1 MRGKSGRWIK
11 QFLLLLTAGVILSS
25 KLSAQTVTRY
35 IIKFTNKGGSSYSFS
50 NPLAYLSQRA
60 IDRRTRY
67 NIPIDSFDLP
77 VTASYL
83 TQIRNVPNVSVLN
96 VSKWLNSV
104 TIQISDTN
112 AVNTALST
120 INSFSFVQNAG
131 GIALRMAPN
140 NNSLIDKFQQE
151 NISQPLL
158 AQRTDGITGDYYN
171 YGATSL
177 SEIGL
182 HNGQFLHDVGLRG
195 QGMQI
200 AMLDNGFNNYT
211 LPGYHA
217 FDSFNTNGHVYDTWN
232 YVFHQQ
238 NILNDGNHG
247 MSCFSTI
254 VANIP
259 GQFVGMAPNANFEL
273 YQTEDNTSEYPI
285 EEHNWACA
293 AERADSCGA
302 DVITTSLGYL
312 TFDPP
317 LTNLNHTYADM
328 NGHTTMAAIAGNI
341 AAKKGILVFAAAGN
355 EGTTSWHYI
364 ITPADGD
371 SVIAVGAVN
380 TSGVVASF
388 SSYGPSSSGQVK
400 PDVASVGSN
409 AIIQTFGGGVGL
421 SNGTS
426 FACPK
431 MAGLGTCLW
440 QGFPEFNNM
449 KIRTALWQA
458 GSIAS
463 SPDTRMGYGI
473 PNMKIAFTNL
483 LIDFATSS
491 SLQNGC
497 AITVNWTSKDVGTM
511 NYEIER
517 KAPSDVNYSK
527 VGQVSPLAGTI
538 LTNHSYQFIDNL
550 SSGSIGTYSYRIR
563 QIIDT
568 AAATF
573 TAAYVDTTNINVSSP
588 CVVTGINNPNPN
600 NNTLLVLPNPAT
612 GQATLLIETSYA
624 ITNMPIAIYDMS
636 GKLMVQMLQSKGT
649 GKAYFALPIN
659 KLAKGKYFI
668 KVFNKQT
675 SIGTA
680 EFIRL

>member
-1 MRGKSGRWIK
+1 MPGQGGQWIK
-11 QFLLLLTAGVILSS
+11 RFLLLAIAGIFIISDS
-25 KLSAQTVTRY
+25 SAQVTRY
-35 IIKFTNKGGSSYSFS
+35 IIKLKDKGGSPYSFS

-67 NIPIDSFDLP
+67 NIPIDSFDIP
-77 VTASYL
+77 VTPSYI
-83 TQIRNVPNVSVLN
+83 TQIRNVPNVTILN

-104 TIQISDTN
+104 TIQTSDTN
-112 AVNTALST
+112 AINT
-120 INSFSFVQNAG
+120 INGFSFVQSTG
-131 GIALRMAPN
+131 GIALRMAPGN
-140 NNSLIDKFQQE
+140 NNLIDKFQQE
-151 NISQPLL
+151 NISQSLH
-158 AQRTDGITGDYYN
+158 AARVTGITGDYYN

-211 LPGYHA
+211 LSSYHA

-238 NILNDGNHG
+238 NILNDGSHG

-259 GQFVGMAPNANFEL
+259 GQFVGMAPLANFEL

-302 DVITTSLGYL
+302 DVISTSLGYN
-312 TFDPP
+312 TFDAP
-317 LTNLNHTYADM
+317 LTNLSHTYADM
-328 NGHTTMAAIAGNI
+328 NGHTTMAAIAANI

-355 EGTTSWHYI
+355 EGTSSWYYI
-364 ITPADGD
+364 LTPADGD

-380 TSGVVASF
+380 TSGVVAGF
-388 SSYGPSSSGQVK
+388 SSYGPASSGQIK
-400 PDVASVGSN
+400 PDVASIGSN
-409 AIIQTFGGGVGL
+409 AIIQTAGGGVGL

-431 MAGLGTCLW
+431 MAGLATCLW
-440 QGFPEFNNM
+440 QGFPEFNNI

-473 PNMKIAFTNL
+473 PNMKLAFSNL

-491 SLQNGC
+491 SSQNGC
-497 AITVNWTSKDVGTM
+497 AITVNWTSKDVGAM
-511 NYEIER
+511 KYEIER
-517 KAPSDVNYSK
+517 KGPTDVSYSK
-527 VGQVSPLAGTI
+527 VGQVAPLAGTI
-538 LTNHSYQFIDNL
+538 LANHSYQYIDNL
-550 SSGSIGTYSYRIR
+550 SGGSTGTYSYRIR

-568 AAATF
+568 ATATF
-573 TAAYVDTTNINVSSP
+573 TASYVDTTNISVSSP
-588 CVVTGINNPNPN
+588 CVVTGINNVTAN
-600 NNTLLVLPNPAT
+600 NNAIVVLPNPAT
-612 GQATLLIETSYA
+612 DQATLSVETSYA
-624 ITNMPIAIYDMS
+624 VTNMPIAIFDMQ
-636 GKLMVQMLQSKGT
+636 GKLMFQMLQSKGT
-649 GKAYFALPIN
+649 GKAYFDLPIN
-659 KLAKGKYFI
+659 KLAKGKYII
-668 KVFNKQT
+668 KVFNNLT
-675 SIGTA
+675 AIGTA
-680 EFIRL
+680 ELLRL